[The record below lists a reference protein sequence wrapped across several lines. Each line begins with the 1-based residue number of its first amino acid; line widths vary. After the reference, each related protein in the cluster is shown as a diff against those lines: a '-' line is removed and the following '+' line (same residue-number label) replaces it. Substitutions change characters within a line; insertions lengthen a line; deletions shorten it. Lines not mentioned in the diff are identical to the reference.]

1 MENNEKLR
9 IASLCKALLQ
19 AEDFLITGTLALK
32 LMGFNIK
39 SVKDLDIILVKP
51 KRSTLDILQTLENL
65 YPPRNPSPYPV
76 PMEAKQVFRFM
87 HGDLSID
94 VFIKDNYFKDTLQT
108 GDGIKIAPL
117 NHIVEAKKSMRRP
130 KDVFQLLALRSTI
143 LNDTELQSYLGVGFQ
158 NTIIDT
164 TLPFIP

>member
-1 MENNEKLR
+1 MENSEKLR
-9 IASLCKALLQ
+9 IASRYKALLQ

-117 NHIVEAKKSMRRP
+117 NHIMEAKKSMRRP